1 MMCECT
7 RFVHHCNH
15 ATNVLLLIKVKFPF
29 KIIAIENGIGIR
41 IWNKFPEKKNY
52 KCATR
57 HATCKKKLLSMTEI
71 TKYFRTESSNKTKFE
86 LVWPGV
92 SPDNTGNI
100 YNGLQLSPEIKKR
113 VTHLPKSL
121 QFFTVNHCNLWWLA
135 LMVNIPKCY
144 QR

>member
-29 KIIAIENGIGIR
+29 KIIAIENGIGIW
-41 IWNKFPEKKNY
+41 ISNKFPETKKLQMRY
-52 KCATR
+52 P
-57 HATCKKKLLSMTEI
+57 TCNMQKKLLSMTEI
-71 TKYFRTESSNKTKFE
+71 TKYFRTESSNKTKVE
-86 LVWPGV
+86 LVWPGFSFV
-92 SPDNTGNI
+92 LSGNI
-100 YNGLQLSPEIKKR
+100 YNRLQLSPEIKKR

-121 QFFTVNHCNLWWLA
+121 QFFTVNNCNLWWLA
-135 LMVNIPKCY
+135 WMMNIPKCY